1 MTTIRSPYLV
11 RRLISVGTSRGRR
24 VIRARGRHPVIS
36 VAGMRYPDLLSRNE
50 KECDAPRRN
59 WLIRDKFCAIG
70 SADKT
75 RELAGTRK
83 YDPRLLYETI
93 DRNGDRRPSVTHIL
107 LKT

>member
-1 MTTIRSPYLV
+1 MTTVRSPYLV
-11 RRLISVGTSRGRR
+11 RRLISAGTSRSRH

-36 VAGMRYPDLLSRNE
+36 VVGTRYPDLLSRSE

-93 DRNGDRRPSVTHIL
+93 DRNGDRQSSVTHIPL
-107 LKT
+107 QT